1 MKIVKRKTGI
11 GELRKMAENMFGVL
25 VKAVVDVEKRI
36 MAVDGELHSDEEAV
50 LIEAGSKQKNLWG
63 VNLYPYEAGDSFI
76 EFDSMINL
84 KPSMGNR
91 TRDVDNLETRKRII
105 DIIDDLIE
113 K

>member
-11 GELRKMAENMFGVL
+11 GELRKMAENMFGDM

-50 LIEAGSKQKNLWG
+50 LIEAGYR